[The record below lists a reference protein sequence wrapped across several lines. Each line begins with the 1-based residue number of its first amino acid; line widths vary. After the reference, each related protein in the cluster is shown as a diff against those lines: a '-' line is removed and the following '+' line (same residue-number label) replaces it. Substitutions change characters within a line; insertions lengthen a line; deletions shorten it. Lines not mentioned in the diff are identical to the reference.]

1 MQLIDTPPSRDNG
14 CVNEGGSAIIQ
25 KLNLVERA
33 MRNGSKRTTYTARFL
48 GDGNAPSRR
57 MEFESKDL
65 AHAVEIVS
73 QQSYVGGV
81 MLYEGP
87 RYCGTLNIV
96 CKGEYWFSSI

>member
-1 MQLIDTPPSRDNG
+1 MTATLGGTVQRMR
-14 CVNEGGSAIIQ
+14 EG
-25 KLNLVERA
+25 ER
-33 MRNGSKRTTYTARFL
+33 KTFTARFL

-73 QQSYVGGV
+73 QQSYIGGV